1 MNTQIIA
8 IANQKGGV
16 GKTTTCANLGIGLA
30 QAGKKVLLIDGDPQG
45 SLTISL
51 GNPQPDKLPFTLSD
65 AMGKILMDQ
74 PIRPGEGI
82 LHHAEG
88 VDLMP
93 ADIQLSGMEVSLVN
107 AMSRETIL
115 RQYLDTLKGQYS
127 HILIDCQPSLGMLT
141 VNALAAA
148 NRIII
153 PVQAEYLPAKGL
165 EQLLSTVS
173 KVKRQ
178 INPKLQIDGILLTMV
193 DNRTNFAKEIAALLR
208 DTYGSK
214 IKVFG
219 TEIPHSVRAKE
230 ISAEGKSI
238 FAHDPGGKVAEGYRN
253 LTKEVLK
260 LVFGGTPT
268 SIGAQSAIE
277 TKDGG
282 KTGLSSL
289 AAAVGFFIAMF
300 NWVFFAIFATST
312 NGVGMW
318 INDTETKLAAYV
330 QDGFVFADLIMVFA
344 GIAMLKGI
352 TKIDVKNLEEM
363 VPFAATL
370 IGAAVFGDLVIG
382 IGFAAVLYCIA
393 KLIGKDRKEISPAT
407 IILAV
412 ILIVYV
418 FIALKYGGNFITA
431 TAGGPGMGGGA
442 GGPAPQ

>member
-165 EQLLSTVS
+165 EQLLSTVN

-178 INPKLQIDGILLTMV
+178 INPKLRIDGILMTMV
-193 DNRTNFAKEIAALLR
+193 MPRTNISKEITATVKSA
-208 DTYGSK
+208 YGQK
-214 IKVFG
+214 IKVFD
-219 TEIPHSVRAKE
+219 TEIPHSIRAVE
-230 ISAEGKSI
+230 ATAEGKSI
-238 FAHDPGGKVAEGYRN
+238 FAYDKSGKVAVAYEQFA
-253 LTKEVLK
+253 KEV
-260 LVFGGTPT
+260 VE
-268 SIGAQSAIE
+268 IGEKQR
-277 TKDGG
+277 KQ
-282 KTGLSSL
+282 
-289 AAAVGFFIAMF
+289 
-300 NWVFFAIFATST
+300 NR
-312 NGVGMW
+312 
-318 INDTETKLAAYV
+318 
-330 QDGFVFADLIMVFA
+330 ADRI
-344 GIAMLKGI
+344 
-352 TKIDVKNLEEM
+352 
-363 VPFAATL
+363 
-370 IGAAVFGDLVIG
+370 
-382 IGFAAVLYCIA
+382 
-393 KLIGKDRKEISPAT
+393 R
-407 IILAV
+407 
-412 ILIVYV
+412 
-418 FIALKYGGNFITA
+418 
-431 TAGGPGMGGGA
+431 
-442 GGPAPQ
+442 